1 MRSDNDIHSFDQA
14 SITKNGKESRKKSNL
29 ENSNVINKR
38 PSRRSASMEAQNIA
52 SSPSHRQLEEF
63 PVAEP
68 RANCSHRRTIPHHI
82 HECSGL
88 IRGRAERAGVEES
101 DAVVFSM
108 DSGEW
113 CTCSECPSECVGA
126 LR

>member
-1 MRSDNDIHSFDQA
+1 
-14 SITKNGKESRKKSNL
+14 
-29 ENSNVINKR
+29 
-38 PSRRSASMEAQNIA
+38 MEAQNIP
-52 SSPSHRQLEEF
+52 SSSSHRKLEEF

-68 RANCSHRRTIPHHI
+68 RVDCSHRRTIPFYI

-88 IRGRAERAGVEES
+88 IRGRAERTGMEES

-113 CTCSECPSECVGA
+113 CSCS
-126 LR
+126 